1 MGKKIISINEGKLS
15 EFKLHSIWLRER
27 LNGSEFV
34 DQNNLQR
41 LYEPSLLDDNLF
53 INSHNVNENILN
65 VEFSDG
71 AKGSFNIDDL
81 YNEINNIDVIPEK
94 KIWDVSEQNL
104 EIFDNNKIF
113 ENEKELIK
121 MLKVFYQ
128 YGYVIIKN
136 TKAEENEVINFAEK
150 LGPVR
155 ATNFGKLFNVVSK
168 PNPNDL
174 AYTALELTSHSD
186 NPYRKPVP
194 GIQLLHCIANESTGG
209 DSSLVDGFSVANF
222 LKHNQPE
229 FYEVLTKTNVT
240 FKFTDIDTIL
250 VDEAKLI
257 ELDHNNNFRQIRFSG
272 RLDYVP
278 LLDENNLDLFY
289 KARKYMFNLCNSDDF
304 KIKFRLSKGMIAMF
318 DNLRLLHGRTKFDP
332 NTGFRH
338 LQGCYI
344 DHDVTEGKLRRLLKS

>member
-27 LNGSEFV
+27 INGSEFV

-71 AKGSFNIDDL
+71 AKGCFNIDDL

-94 KIWDVSEQNL
+94 KIWNVSEQNL

-113 ENEKELIK
+113 ENKKELIN

-128 YGYVIIKN
+128 YGYVIIEN
-136 TKAEENEVINFAEK
+136 TKAEENAVINFAEK

-209 DSSLVDGFSVANF
+209 DSSLVDGFSVTNF
-222 LKHNQPE
+222 EHI
-229 FYEVLTKTNVT
+229 FSS
-240 FKFTDIDTIL
+240 
-250 VDEAKLI
+250 LI
-257 ELDHNNNFRQIRFSG
+257 KEI
-272 RLDYVP
+272 
-278 LLDENNLDLFY
+278 
-289 KARKYMFNLCNSDDF
+289 
-304 KIKFRLSKGMIAMF
+304 KIFFL
-318 DNLRLLHGRTKFDP
+318 
-332 NTGFRH
+332 
-338 LQGCYI
+338 
-344 DHDVTEGKLRRLLKS
+344 

>member
-1 MGKKIISINEGKLS
+1 MYK
-15 EFKLHSIWLRER
+15 R
-27 LNGSEFV
+27 
-34 DQNNLQR
+34 Q
-41 LYEPSLLDDNLF
+41 
-53 INSHNVNENILN
+53 
-65 VEFSDG
+65 
-71 AKGSFNIDDL
+71 
-81 YNEINNIDVIPEK
+81 
-94 KIWDVSEQNL
+94 
-104 EIFDNNKIF
+104 
-113 ENEKELIK
+113 
-121 MLKVFYQ
+121 
-128 YGYVIIKN
+128 
-136 TKAEENEVINFAEK
+136 
-150 LGPVR
+150 
-155 ATNFGKLFNVVSK
+155 LFNVVSK

-229 FYEVLTKTNVT
+229 FYEVLSKTNVT

-289 KARKYMFNLCNSDDF
+289 RARKYMFKLCNSDDF

-344 DHDVTEGKLRRLLKS
+344 DHDVTEGKLRRLLKP